1 LNETGPDRSGSVD
14 LPSHRREALHPIWV
28 GSAGTVSGRGLL
40 ASQVVGDLSIGLKPY
55 MIDFDGEFFRNE
67 PPTEDAA
74 GTALGWVRVYGP
86 SQRRHLA

>member
-1 LNETGPDRSGSVD
+1 
-14 LPSHRREALHPIWV
+14 
-28 GSAGTVSGRGLL
+28 
-40 ASQVVGDLSIGLKPY
+40 

-86 SQRRHLA
+86 SRRRHLA